1 MNVLQ
6 VHGSVMEHQT
16 VSLVKMNNIALKVNE
31 SHTIIEHFIWY
42 TVYTMETAILWFVF
56 LVVFY
61 F

>member
-42 TVYTMETAILWFVF
+42 TMETAILWFVF
-56 LVVFY
+56 LVVF
-61 F
+61 